1 MGRVEALPVLDILEK
16 PSFAE
21 KTRFPRLRGC

>member
-1 MGRVEALPVLDILEK
+1 MEALPVLDILEK

-21 KTRFPRLRGC
+21 KNSVSPPTGLLG